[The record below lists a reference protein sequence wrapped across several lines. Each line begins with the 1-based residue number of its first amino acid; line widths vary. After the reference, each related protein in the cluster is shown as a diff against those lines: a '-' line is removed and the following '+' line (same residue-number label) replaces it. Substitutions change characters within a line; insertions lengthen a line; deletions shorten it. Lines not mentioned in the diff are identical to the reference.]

1 MENINKIKN
10 DIRPVLEAFLSEE
23 KYFAEF
29 QKIAKVVG
37 YQGDDPNMIK
47 MAMISIKDGD
57 FGFVAAEL
65 NDMFFEYQIISQV
78 KDVEPFKSALEK
90 NPDKTSYIVGIAR
103 RILNGEEIT
112 SDDMNFL
119 M

>member
-1 MENINKIKN
+1 M
-10 DIRPVLEAFLSEE
+10 SEE

-47 MAMISIKDGD
+47 MAMISISPDGE
-57 FGFVAAEL
+57 FGFVVAEL
-65 NDMFFEYQIISQV
+65 NDMFFEYQLIIQIQD
-78 KDVEPFKSALEK
+78 KEPFKSALEK
-90 NPDKTSYIVGIAR
+90 NPDKTSYIVGIAK

-119 M
+119 Q